1 MSRAQSHST
10 HPHRCLRAFDRWK
23 RLAQSVQPCTPAHD
37 IVHPFGAAS
46 LTIDI
51 NSILRETCRVPA
63 SMLQPT
69 TLLVLG
75 CSLAAAQ
82 NPSWGATYTGDVSHW
97 SSTLHPTGVLIC
109 MHDTCCAVQGTYYG
123 YQAGAGH
130 CSFQF
135 SNSFTLP
142 WTTGVYTGVAVNAPQ
157 YADSSPCGACIAFQ
171 GTGPGSGELAVGTVA
186 ILLL

>member
-1 MSRAQSHST
+1 
-10 HPHRCLRAFDRWK
+10 
-23 RLAQSVQPCTPAHD
+23 
-37 IVHPFGAAS
+37 
-46 LTIDI
+46 
-51 NSILRETCRVPA
+51 
-63 SMLQPT
+63 MLLPT

-82 NPSWGATYTGDVSHW
+82 NPSWGATYTGDVSHY

-109 MHDTCCAVQGTYYG
+109 IHDTCCAVQGTYYG

-171 GTGPGSGELAVGTVA
+171 GTGPGSGELTGTVA